1 MICDLVVQ
9 PITSIVTVGLP
20 KADGTCRVHRNAPK
34 RTTPSSKGIGT
45 TLYDGGPSGGGLPE
59 CCFLIRWREGG
70 LLFAVRLIIDVAR
83 AGVRIAPRNRTKRA
97 RAGNQQTPPNAVV
110 RSSPQCKV
118 TRTSIGAAGGEG
130 PQWVVS

>member
-34 RTTPSSKGIGT
+34 RTTPSSKDIGT

-83 AGVRIAPRNRTKRA
+83 AGSASRPVTGRSVRGPATSRPRPMRWFAPA
-97 RAGNQQTPPNAVV
+97 PMQSVG
-110 RSSPQCKV
+110 
-118 TRTSIGAAGGEG
+118 
-130 PQWVVS
+130 

>member
-1 MICDLVVQ
+1 MGAPTADSERQCRQGAGWSAILWCSRLPASSRSVCLKRMALAV
-9 PITSIVTVGLP
+9 SI
-20 KADGTCRVHRNAPK
+20 GTHRK
-34 RTTPSSKGIGT
+34 QTTPSSKGIGT

-110 RSSPQCKV
+110 RSSPNAKC
-118 TRTSIGAAGGEG
+118 
-130 PQWVVS
+130 